1 MLFEVPARSHNCRE
15 IKIDLY
21 FNSKADHMF
30 AMTQKKKKER
40 ATGGKKL
47 ERHKNILDKKS

>member
-1 MLFEVPARSHNCRE
+1 
-15 IKIDLY
+15 
-21 FNSKADHMF
+21 MF